1 MKTLKNI
8 LVVVEPLLKK
18 QTVLDRASQLARATD
33 ATLHL
38 YAAGYH
44 DVVELISIFNREEND
59 GIKHQ
64 YVEAQ
69 VAHLEDLAKPLR
81 EAGLTVEVGAN
92 WSRPVENAIVEKVK
106 SLRPEL
112 VMVASHSRNELD
124 GGHDTHTDLHLIK
137 QTEVP
142 LWIVQLE
149 QWDESSPIVA
159 CIDPKHIEEENALDE
174 SMLDHSLGLSQLLK
188 NPVKVFHAFGVYK
201 PVMGLNLSLLA
212 ERVEN
217 FQKQIQANVHQLAS
231 ARSIETDQVQFVEGP
246 FLPSFRRYEKEV
258 EPQLVVLGCRHSS
271 KLAELVSGLTAQK
284 IASEINSDILVI
296 K

>member
-1 MKTLKNI
+1 MKTLRNI
-8 LVVVEPLLKK
+8 LVVAEPLLKK
-18 QTVLDRASQLARATD
+18 QTVIDRAVQLAQATN

-44 DVVELISIFNREEND
+44 DVVELISIFNREENE
-59 GIKHQ
+59 GIKLQ
-64 YVEAQ
+64 YIESQ
-69 VAHLEDLAKPLR
+69 VAHLEDLAAPLR
-81 EAGLTVEVGAN
+81 EQGVNVEVGAN
-92 WSRPVENAIVEKVK
+92 WSRPVEHAIVEKIK

-124 GGHDTHTDLHLIK
+124 GGHGSHLDLHLIK
-137 QTEVP
+137 QAEVP

-174 SMLDHSLGLSQLLK
+174 SMLDHSLGLSRSVN
-188 NPVKVFHAFGVYK
+188 NPVRVFHAYGVYK
-201 PVMGLNLSLLA
+201 PVMGLNLSLLT

-217 FQKQIQANVHQLAS
+217 FQQQIQANIHQLAS
-231 ARSIETDQVQFVEGP
+231 ARSIDNDQVHFVEGP
-246 FLPSFRRYEKEV
+246 FLRAFQQYEKEV
-258 EPQLVVLGCRHSS
+258 EPQLVVIGCRQSS
-271 KLAELVSGLTAQK
+271 KIAELLSGLTAQK
-284 IASEINSDILVI
+284 VASEINSDILVI